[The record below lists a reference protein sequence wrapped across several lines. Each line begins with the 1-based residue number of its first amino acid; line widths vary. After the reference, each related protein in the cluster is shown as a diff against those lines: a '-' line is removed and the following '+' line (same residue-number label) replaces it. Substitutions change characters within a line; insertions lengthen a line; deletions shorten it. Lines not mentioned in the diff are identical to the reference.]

1 MMSLHFVF
9 GVINS
14 LLILFGM
21 LVMCVA
27 IVRGRRL
34 LGPLQKL
41 DLQRR
46 WSLLLRLMIFFVV
59 GYAAVLGLVLA
70 GRLEILSG
78 LTALIFAAG
87 ALFVFGSV
95 SAWVVVTQS
104 LLRKEEQFHSFF
116 DAADVG
122 FSQVDPKTRRYE
134 VVNAKMAEITGY
146 SAAELRQLSFSDITH
161 CDDRDRDLVGYFELL
176 EGKRSSYSTE
186 KRYVRKDGSI
196 VWVAVNAVVVKD
208 DAGRTVRAVA
218 VAQDIGERKRR
229 EAQLEG
235 LRRDLEQRVDE
246 RTGELRQ
253 AYAFV
258 NAVVEN
264 IPDAIFVKE
273 AKELRVTHVNRSWQE
288 LFGFDYHDIVGKSD
302 YDLFPRPQADLFTAN
317 DRRVLK
323 EGVLLETLEEPAHT
337 RAKGER
343 ILHTKKVPICD
354 ESGLPQYLLGIAEDV
369 TDKKRAEE
377 VHQKLTTERIARAES
392 ERALRLRDEFISIAA
407 HELRTPL
414 TALRMQIQLLTRLL
428 PEIESEKAAT
438 LLSLMRSSEVHL
450 DRFAKLVDDL
460 LSVSRISA
468 GPLSIQRCPAELTGL
483 VRRVAQQYQEE
494 LSRAGCSLVLHLPE
508 SVVGMWDPSRLEQVL
523 VNLLG
528 NAAKYGAGK
537 PIEISVEA
545 RGATARL
552 AVRDH
557 GIGIASADQ
566 KRIFDR
572 FERAVSMK
580 TFGGFGLGLFISS
593 QIVKAH
599 GGTLR
604 VESTPGEGA
613 CFIVELPCQLSPEA
627 HAPAP

>member
-1 MMSLHFVF
+1 MMPLHFVF
-9 GVINS
+9 GLINS

-21 LVMCVA
+21 LVMCLA

-41 DLQRR
+41 GLQRR
-46 WSLLLRLMIFFVV
+46 WNLLLRLMIFFVV
-59 GYAAVLGLVLA
+59 GYAAVLGLALA
-70 GRLEILSG
+70 GRIALLSG
-78 LTALIFAAG
+78 LTAVIFAVG

-95 SAWVVVTQS
+95 SAWVVVTQA
-104 LLRKEEQFHSFF
+104 LLRKEEQFHTFF
-116 DAADVG
+116 DVADVG
-122 FSQVDPKTRRYE
+122 FSQVDPKTRRYQ

-146 SAAELRQLSFSDITH
+146 SAAELRQLTFSDITH
-161 CDDRDRDLVGYFELL
+161 PEDRDRDLAGYLEMV
-176 EGKRSSYSTE
+176 EGKRPTYSTE
-186 KRYVRKDGSI
+186 KRYLRKDGST
-196 VWVAVNAVVVKD
+196 VWVAVNAVLVKD
-208 DAGRTVRAVA
+208 AAGRTVRVVA

-229 EAQLEG
+229 EEQLEI
-235 LRRDLEQRVDE
+235 LRRDLERRVDE

-288 LFGFDYHDIVGKSD
+288 LFGFEYHDIVGKSD
-302 YDLFPRPQADLFTAN
+302 YDLFPPAEADCFTAN

-323 EGVLLETLEEPAHT
+323 DGMLLETLEEPAHT
-337 RAKGER
+337 RAKGQR
-343 ILHTKKVPICD
+343 ILHTKKVPIYD
-354 ESGLPQYLLGIAEDV
+354 EAGLPQYLLGIAEDV

-377 VHQKLTTERIARAES
+377 VHQKLTAERNARAES
-392 ERALRLRDEFISIAA
+392 ERALRLRDEFIAIAA
-407 HELRTPL
+407 HELKTPL
-414 TALRMQIQLLTRLL
+414 TALRLQIQLLTRLL
-428 PEIESEKAAT
+428 PDIESDRAPT
-438 LLSLMRSSEVHL
+438 LLSLMRSSQVHL

-460 LSVSRISA
+460 LSGSRISA
-468 GPLSIQRCPAELTGL
+468 GPLSIQRCPADLTAL
-483 VRRVAQQYQEE
+483 VRRVAHQYQEE
-494 LSRAGCSLVLHLPE
+494 MSRAGCSLVLHLPE
-508 SVVGMWDPSRLEQVL
+508 SVVGLWDPSRIEQVL

-545 RGATARL
+545 HGATTRL
-552 AVRDH
+552 TVRDH

-566 KRIFDR
+566 RRIFDR

-604 VESTPGEGA
+604 VESAPGEGA

-627 HAPAP
+627 HASGP